1 MNNLGTG
8 KGDPSRRR
16 QRPKGQRPTG
26 LEIWNG
32 FARGLD
38 AVAHALTWFFRK
50 AAAFLVRAA
59 HLGAALSV
67 HGLSVVRG
75 LAPTVRALCLA
86 LAFVLA
92 LGAALSAAP
101 VARLL
106 NTQTVSLVEDGI
118 AAQIRTQSRTV
129 ADVLT
134 EYDIALGE
142 GDVVYPAL
150 STEIGGGDEIQ
161 IRRALEVS
169 VSADGQTHTVSL
181 LNGTVGKALYLAGV
195 SIDPDDIVYPA
206 LTETVSSGMDIT
218 VNRVT
223 ITEEVEQQRI
233 PYHIT
238 YQDSAD
244 LYIGEEEMVRQGTE
258 GVKEVTYRVVTVDG
272 EETERL
278 PGDGRIDFVPF
289 HIRSRCFSRLWLTRM
304 DWRCFAAASPPRR
317 PAPWPLSCCLRAD
330 PHLPHRGKPLAY
342 PFIQPFPWRW
352 RDPPL

>member
-26 LEIWNG
+26 LDIWNG

-75 LAPTVRALCLA
+75 LSPTVRALCLA

-150 STEIGGGDEIQ
+150 STEIDGG
-161 IRRALEVS
+161 R
-169 VSADGQTHTVSL
+169 
-181 LNGTVGKALYLAGV
+181 
-195 SIDPDDIVYPA
+195 
-206 LTETVSSGMDIT
+206 
-218 VNRVT
+218 
-223 ITEEVEQQRI
+223 
-233 PYHIT
+233 
-238 YQDSAD
+238 
-244 LYIGEEEMVRQGTE
+244 
-258 GVKEVTYRVVTVDG
+258 
-272 EETERL
+272 
-278 PGDGRIDFVPF
+278 
-289 HIRSRCFSRLWLTRM
+289 
-304 DWRCFAAASPPRR
+304 
-317 PAPWPLSCCLRAD
+317 
-330 PHLPHRGKPLAY
+330 
-342 PFIQPFPWRW
+342 
-352 RDPPL
+352 

>member
-50 AAAFLVRAA
+50 AAAFLVRAV

-67 HGLSVVRG
+67 HGLGVVRG
-75 LAPTVRALCLA
+75 LSPTVRALCLA

-169 VSADGQTHTVSL
+169 VSADGHTE
-181 LNGTVGKALYLAGV
+181 
-195 SIDPDDIVYPA
+195 IIV
-206 LTETVSSGMDIT
+206 
-218 VNRVT
+218 R
-223 ITEEVEQQRI
+223 
-233 PYHIT
+233 
-238 YQDSAD
+238 
-244 LYIGEEEMVRQGTE
+244 
-258 GVKEVTYRVVTVDG
+258 
-272 EETERL
+272 
-278 PGDGRIDFVPF
+278 
-289 HIRSRCFSRLWLTRM
+289 
-304 DWRCFAAASPPRR
+304 
-317 PAPWPLSCCLRAD
+317 
-330 PHLPHRGKPLAY
+330 
-342 PFIQPFPWRW
+342 
-352 RDPPL
+352 